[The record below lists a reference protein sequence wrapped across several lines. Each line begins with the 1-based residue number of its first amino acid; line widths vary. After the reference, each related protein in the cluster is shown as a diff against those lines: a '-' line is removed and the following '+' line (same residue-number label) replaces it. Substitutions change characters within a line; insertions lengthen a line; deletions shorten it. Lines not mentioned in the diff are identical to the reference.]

1 MDVICNQTMRPP
13 ALKWHDSV
21 TRRLCGTWEPSVPML
36 TERLEQ
42 WTCKGLSRE
51 AVRRGGSA
59 RSSEEV
65 PDKGMERRG
74 CDHGGWIVVPT
85 GNGRSR

>member
-1 MDVICNQTMRPP
+1 MDVNCNQTMRPP

-21 TRRLCGTWEPSVPML
+21 TRRLCGTWEPSAPML
-36 TERLEQ
+36 TE
-42 WTCKGLSRE
+42 RE

-65 PDKGMERRG
+65 PDKGMEPRG